1 MIEPYE
7 IAEENKEAYTQ
18 LCQKFLQSQGLFQCQ
33 HRDWMSKVDLEE
45 DLKERVEI
53 EEKEEREDKKA
64 YKRTLTHTPKK
75 LKTEK
80 KPSFSSEADPDL
92 NETIICGSTD
102 FKSLQKKVVANINTS
117 AKLDFDAL
125 QSIDP
130 KTVWESG
137 VPAPADEILVQ
148 VCKKCEKLGDNVVKT
163 VCTPYTRLRYV
174 VCRRDLCSLLPD
186 ILYQAFSYP
195 NSFPLKLYQLKSKLA
210 TSTSD
215 AMTDFM
221 RWHPSTTVTQALVPL
236 LQYCP
241 NMQEQHRDALAQ
253 LIQDCS
259 ASLVTQMLSAISTRE
274 STSDIDIQIFQLL
287 CEKANHQAQATHE
300 ATLMYLARLPRPINF
315 NKVWT
320 LPALCGQENGVCY
333 ARSGGLATHCEPPQL
348 KSDLKTAQKLITS
361 ENFKYSAKIKH
372 GLSPI
377 PTQ

>member
-163 VCTPYTRLRYV
+163 VCT
-174 VCRRDLCSLLPD
+174 LL
-186 ILYQAFSYP
+186 ILP
-195 NSFPLKLYQLKSKLA
+195 KLYQLKSKLA

-236 LQYCP
+236 LQCCP

-300 ATLMYLARLPRPINF
+300 ATLMYLGKASETHKTSIKFGHCLLFVVKKMGSVMQDR
-315 NKVWT
+315 
-320 LPALCGQENGVCY
+320 E
-333 ARSGGLATHCEPPQL
+333 GLQHIVNHHSSSLKKAIEVQL
-348 KSDLKTAQKLITS
+348 K
-361 ENFKYSAKIKH
+361 KIDRNR
-372 GLSPI
+372 
-377 PTQ
+377 